1 VGLPS
6 HQRTADWLASTDG
19 FPPAALALPKASA
32 DSIMDG

>member
-6 HQRTADWLASTDG
+6 HLRTADWPTSTGD
-19 FPPAALALPKASA
+19 FPAALALPKALA